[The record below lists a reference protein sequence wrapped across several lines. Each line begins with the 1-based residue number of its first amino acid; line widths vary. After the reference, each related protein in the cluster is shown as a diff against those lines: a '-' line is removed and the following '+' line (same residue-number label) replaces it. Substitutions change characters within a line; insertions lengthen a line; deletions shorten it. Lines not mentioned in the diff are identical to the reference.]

1 MTQKG
6 VICQKNRAESNST
19 PATSYAIF
27 VAPHASKKLSANA
40 THNGAR
46 ATSSKQKQKEGGN
59 KKSMLLKSLI
69 SHFIGSLLHVLSW
82 RKWRKWVFMAC
93 PCRVIRS
100 SG

>member
-6 VICQKNRAESNST
+6 AICQKNRTESNST

-46 ATSSKQKQKEGGN
+46 VTSSKQKQERGKKE
-59 KKSMLLKSLI
+59 KKEKN
-69 SHFIGSLLHVLSW
+69 
-82 RKWRKWVFMAC
+82 
-93 PCRVIRS
+93 PCS
-100 SG
+100 